1 MSLFS
6 RIFRKEKMLAQI
18 DLACLVTDFHS
29 HLIPKI
35 DDGSKSIEDSIAMIR
50 RFKELGYKNL
60 ITTPH
65 VMSDFYKNDAD
76 SILGGLEEVNA
87 ELNKQHIDIKLTAAA
102 EYYLDEAFE
111 AKINSKELLTFG
123 DNYVL
128 FELPFFAEPPNFA
141 EIVFQLQTNGY
152 KPILAH
158 PERYGY
164 WYNDFN
170 KYIELK
176 EKGVFLQL
184 NILSLIGHYSPET
197 KKIAEKMIDEN
208 LVTFLGSDCHNMH
221 HLELMEIARQKPYVH
236 RLVSSGKLLNA
247 TLI

>member
-1 MSLFS
+1 
-6 RIFRKEKMLAQI
+6 MLAQI

-111 AKINSKELLTFG
+111 AKISSKELLTFG

-128 FELPFFAEPPNFA
+128 FELPFFTEPPNFA

-236 RLVSSGKLLNA
+236 QLVSSGKLLNA